1 MNKDEM
7 LQQIYSDI
15 YTCELAERTHYA
27 DNEYAKQVAHTLALD
42 VVDDFKDSSED
53 DVYQFYKLWCES

>member
-1 MNKDEM
+1 MTKEEM

-15 YTCELAERTHYA
+15 YTCELAERTYYA
-27 DNEYAKQVAHTLALD
+27 DIEFAKHVAHTLAID
-42 VVDDFKDSSED
+42 VVEDFKDSSEN